1 MITRWDLNELAHDD
15 ENELYHYGVKGMRW
29 GKHLPG
35 VDMINAAV
43 ARARAAK
50 ERISKAASD
59 FADYAWNDPWKK
71 ANDRYIKG
79 TSADPKNMAK
89 QRAEN
94 EKHTKEWERAS
105 EQVKKEQGLEKK
117 NKNINKNINTN
128 KNNTN
133 KKDAPSNKDKPNNM
147 ETAVLKNKPNRPKGW
162 DDFKERKYKEARKR
176 SLKEIRQSG
185 VSRKKA
191 KQILKK
197 SFITRKMAARNPRM
211 LSSDWGTG
219 NKQSRKIRNIPKN
232 KTYKQLRKMGYSKEN
247 SRLFS
252 NYRGD

>member
-35 VDMINAAV
+35 VDIINAAV

-89 QRAEN
+89 QRAEH

-105 EQVKKEQGLEKK
+105 EQ
-117 NKNINKNINTN
+117 
-128 KNNTN
+128 
-133 KKDAPSNKDKPNNM
+133 
-147 ETAVLKNKPNRPKGW
+147 
-162 DDFKERKYKEARKR
+162 YKEARKR